1 MKRRVRFLFSLVLL
15 CVFAVPA
22 HAQSD
27 AEVRR
32 ILREVNTSRSVAGT
46 DASKSY
52 RILFDAYLRMTAPPM
67 PIGPGLNHTTV
78 HPGMDRWNEIAGW
91 AESNQAMAEAVI
103 TAQDR
108 AMFGLPY
115 GKSEVSADYQEA
127 GLYADV
133 AVDGDLRRSSYPYLH
148 AIDKISTLC
157 IAEAYRRMEAG
168 DAHGSLQLMV
178 GYLFMLRSACD
189 REFMNEVFY
198 SIAML
203 NEALANLRD
212 VVWVYLDEVSP
223 AELAEIAMDHI
234 PFLRP
239 DRNRLFMPEGDRTV
253 AAALIRSIFDEA
265 TGQPDRD
272 AFART
277 FAGIQAADEPFTRF
291 GAMRR
296 WRMIADIHDS
306 RESSLNR
313 LNLVYDDWWRRW
325 RVQEYDPILAIPTE
339 FSRTNPI
346 RYAAVVFALQ
356 NIQDLFGVRNELI
369 AAVNGTAVALGTA
382 GYMRSLGRYPSETTP
397 MFATFIRK
405 RSDTDPFDTSFGRL
419 RYLSSNQP
427 RTIDTPYGRVE
438 LPRNVPLVY
447 SRGRNLEDDRA
458 TRHSDDGVVGD
469 IIYWPPMKALQ
480 RAQGLRD
487 VSPGR

>member
-1 MKRRVRFLFSLVLL
+1 MIRRVCLLISLLL
-15 CVFAVPA
+15 MTAVALPA
-22 HAQSD
+22 HAQSAPLQGD

-32 ILREVNTSRSVAGT
+32 ILRELNNSRSVAGT

-52 RILFDAYLRMTAPPM
+52 RMLFDAYLKMTQPPM
-67 PIGPGLNHTTV
+67 PIGPQFNHTTV
-78 HPGMDRWNEIAGW
+78 HPGMDRWGEVAGW
-91 AESNQAMAEAVI
+91 AESNQALVEAVI
-103 TAQDR
+103 NAQDR

-115 GKSEVSADYQEA
+115 GRSEVSADYQTA
-127 GLYADV
+127 RLYAEI
-133 AVDGDLRRSSYPYLH
+133 AVDGDLRRSAYPYLE
-148 AIDKISTLC
+148 AVDTIATLC

-168 DAHGSLQLMV
+168 ESNQSLQLMV
-178 GYLFMLRSACD
+178 GYLFMLRSTCD

-212 VVWVYLDEVSP
+212 VVWVYMDKISP

-239 DRNRLFMPEGDRTV
+239 DRNRLFMPEGDRTI
-253 AAALIRSIFDEA
+253 AASLIRSIFDEA

-277 FAGIQAADEPFTRF
+277 FAGIQAASEPFTRF

-296 WRMIADIHDS
+296 WRLIADIHDS

-325 RVQEYDPILAIPTE
+325 RVQEYDPILAIPTQ

-346 RYAAVVFALQ
+346 RFAAVVFALQ
-356 NIQDLFGVRNELI
+356 NLQDLFGVRNELVS
-369 AAVNGTAVALGTA
+369 AVNGTAVALGTA
-382 GYMRSLGRYPSETTP
+382 GYLRSLGRYPSETTP

-405 RSDTDPFDTSFGRL
+405 RSDTDPFEPTFARL
-419 RYLSSNQP
+419 RFLSSNQP

-458 TRHSDDGVVGD
+458 SLHSDDGVVGD
-469 IIYWPPMKALQ
+469 ILYWPPMKALQ

-487 VSPGR
+487 